1 MRLIYVSGP
10 YTGRVDANTT
20 AAVEAGRLLREHGFV
35 ALVPHIAIV
44 PMEAPDSPRGYA
56 QAMRECVALML
67 RCDAVLM
74 VAGWEKSR
82 GARIERWI
90 ACRSG
95 LPVFETLETLIG
107 GKQ

>member
-1 MRLIYVSGP
+1 MKLIYVSGP
-10 YTGRVDANTT
+10 YTGRVDANT
-20 AAVEAGRLLREHGFV
+20 AAAIEAGQLLREHGFV
-35 ALVPHIAIV
+35 ALVPHITIV

-74 VAGWEKSR
+74 IAGWEQSR
-82 GARIERWI
+82 GARIEHWI
-90 ACRSG
+90 ARRNG

-107 GKQ
+107 GVQ